1 MAGATLSLKGRA
13 LRYLSAREHSRS
25 ELARK
30 LARHTESPDEVE
42 RVLDELTAKGWLS
55 TERFVESVVHRRAE
69 RFGTARIRQELQQ
82 HGIAGAD
89 AAAALDT
96 LRQSEPARALEV
108 WRRRFSAPPESPA
121 EKAKQMRFLAGRGFS
136 TEIIRRVISRLPRSQ
151 EAGDSADEALD
162 HHHD

>member
-30 LARHTESPDEVE
+30 LAHHAEDPAEVE

-55 TERFVESVVHRRAE
+55 TERFVASVVHRRAA
-69 RFGTARIRQELQQ
+69 RFGTARIQQELQQ
-82 HGIAGAD
+82 HGVNGAE
-89 AAAALDT
+89 AIEALDT
-96 LRQSEPARALEV
+96 LRQSEPERALEV
-108 WRRRFSAPPESPA
+108 WQRRFGAPPATPA

-136 TEIIRRVISRLPRSQ
+136 TEIIRRLFNTLRR
-151 EAGDSADEALD
+151 
-162 HHHD
+162 